1 MHLSSIVKP
10 PARQITVVFSWDKI
24 CHNYRTEAFFLQN
37 ISVHILMCR
46 CSHLESFFFFL
57 TRFLR
62 CRCFFQVRPTSWPW
76 YVLCNWP
83 LPWSAWSSVWAE
95 EKTRWR
101 QIHVQMN
108 ECIYNIYDTCV
119 MDMLLKRYA
128 GSISAVYE
136 VPMIYKAY
144 VRCILYTSIYCIY
157 IYSTLHLQN
166 WVGM

>member
-1 MHLSSIVKP
+1 MFLPGAANVMALVRSV
-10 PARQITVVFSWDKI
+10 QL
-24 CHNYRTEAFFLQN
+24 AFAM
-37 ISVHILMCR
+37 V
-46 CSHLESFFFFL
+46 
-57 TRFLR
+57 
-62 CRCFFQVRPTSWPW
+62 
-76 YVLCNWP
+76 
-83 LPWSAWSSVWAE
+83 AWSSVWAE

-144 VRCILYTSIYCIY
+144 VRCILYTSIYYIY
-157 IYSTLHLQN
+157 IQYTTPTKLGGN
-166 WVGM
+166 VG

>member
-1 MHLSSIVKP
+1 MQP
-10 PARQITVVFSWDKI
+10 PGK
-24 CHNYRTEAFFLQN
+24 
-37 ISVHILMCR
+37 
-46 CSHLESFFFFL
+46 FFFFL

-144 VRCILYTSIYCIY
+144 VRCILYTSIYY
-157 IYSTLHLQN
+157 IYTHTYTKQSCFATSLKHKESKNIWFLN
-166 WVGM
+166 FRVLFSCVFLNFRIFEFYLTVLTK